1 MLTATY
7 ILVSLSVEQASI
19 RMSLL
24 AFQQYMQVQ
33 LRQQSRLS
41 LAQLQYTGDWLNRLY
56 QGGYWRKVEMY
67 LIPAIRQATPHAD
80 GLLNGLLNELNG
92 LNHAAL
98 ESINVVQ
105 QRAGASLDGSEQQ
118 TEQLCAAIDAF
129 CAALLQR
136 LEKEERELFALARK
150 VIVGEAWFAIAYQ
163 FLAHDAM
170 VREARRG
177 RAQVL
182 PFVLPVPVPA
192 PGTPG
197 GATETTGIAGTSA
210 AEALPGVSQP
220 LRAQA

>member
-24 AFQQYMQVQ
+24 AFQKYMHVQ

-41 LAQLQYTGDWLNRLY
+41 LSQLQYAGDWLSRLY

-67 LIPAIRQATPHAD
+67 LIPAIRQAAPHAD
-80 GLLNGLLNELNG
+80 GPLDGLLNELNG

-105 QRAGASLDGSEQQ
+105 QRAGVALDNSELQA
-118 TEQLCAAIDAF
+118 EQLCAAIDSF
-129 CAALLQR
+129 CAALMAR

-150 VIVGEAWFAIAYQ
+150 VIVGEAWFGIAYQ
-163 FLAHDAM
+163 FLAHDA
-170 VREARRG
+170 RAQEARRG
-177 RAQVL
+177 KAQVL
-182 PFVLPVPVPA
+182 PFILPVPLPA
-192 PGTPG
+192 PATPG
-197 GATETTGIAGTSA
+197 GATAAAPAGA
-210 AEALPGVSQP
+210 AAVNIVPAEAQP

>member
-24 AFQQYMQVQ
+24 AFQKYMQVQ

-67 LIPAIRQATPHAD
+67 LIPAIRQAAPHAD
-80 GLLNGLLNELNG
+80 GLLNELNG

-98 ESINVVQ
+98 ESITVVQ
-105 QRAGASLDGSEQQ
+105 QRAGAALDSSEQQ
-118 TEQLCAAIDAF
+118 AEQLCAAIDAF

-163 FLAHDAM
+163 FLAHDA
-170 VREARRG
+170 RAQEARRG
-177 RAQVL
+177 KAQVL
-182 PFVLPVPVPA
+182 PFVLPVPLPA
-192 PGTPG
+192 PGTLAG
-197 GATETTGIAGTSA
+197 TAETAGSAGTSA
-210 AEALPGVSQP
+210 EDTLPAIQQP

>member
-24 AFQQYMQVQ
+24 AFQKYMQVQ

-80 GLLNGLLNELNG
+80 GLLNELNG

-105 QRAGASLDGSEQQ
+105 QRAGAALDHSELQA
-118 TEQLCAAIDAF
+118 EQLCAAIDAF

-163 FLAHDAM
+163 FLAHDA
-170 VREARRG
+170 RAQEARRG
-177 RAQVL
+177 KAQVL
-182 PFVLPVPVPA
+182 PFVLPVPLPA
-192 PGTPG
+192 PGTPA
-197 GATETTGIAGTSA
+197 GAAETAGSAGTSA
-210 AEALPGVSQP
+210 DDALPALPAIQQP

>member
-7 ILVSLSVEQASI
+7 ILVSLTVEQASI

-24 AFQQYMQVQ
+24 AFQKYMHAQ
-33 LRQQSRLS
+33 LRQQSELN
-41 LAQLQYTGDWLNRLY
+41 LAQLQYAADWLSRLF

-80 GLLNGLLNELNG
+80 GLLNELNG

-105 QRAGASLDGSEQQ
+105 QRAGAAIDTSGLQAG
-118 TEQLCAAIDAF
+118 QLCAAIDAF

-136 LEKEERELFALARK
+136 LEKAERELFALARK

-163 FLAHDAM
+163 FLAHDA
-170 VREARRG
+170 RAQEARRG
-177 RAQVL
+177 KAQVL
-182 PFVLPVPVPA
+182 PFVLPAPLPATGGSAETAADGAASALPVPA
-192 PGTPG
+192 
-197 GATETTGIAGTSA
+197 
-210 AEALPGVSQP
+210 QP
-220 LRAQA
+220 LRAHA

>member
-24 AFQQYMQVQ
+24 ALQKYMHVQ

-41 LAQLQYTGDWLNRLY
+41 LAQVQYAGDWLSRLY

-67 LIPAIRQATPHAD
+67 LVPAIRQAAPHAD
-80 GLLNGLLNELNG
+80 GLLNELNG
-92 LNHAAL
+92 LNHVAL

-105 QRAGASLDGSEQQ
+105 QRAGAAIDHSELQA
-118 TEQLCAAIDAF
+118 EQLCAAIDAF

-163 FLAHDAM
+163 FLAHDA
-170 VREARRG
+170 RAQEARRG
-177 RAQVL
+177 KAQVL
-182 PFVLPVPVPA
+182 PFVLPVPLPA
-192 PGTPG
+192 PGTP
-197 GATETTGIAGTSA
+197 AGA
-210 AEALPGVSQP
+210 AETAGSASNSADDALPAIQPP

>member
-24 AFQQYMQVQ
+24 AFQKYMHVQ
-33 LRQQSRLS
+33 LRHQRQLS
-41 LAQLQYTGDWLNRLY
+41 LAQLQYAGDWLDRLY

-67 LIPAIRQATPHAD
+67 LIPAIRQAAPHAD
-80 GLLNGLLNELNG
+80 GLLNEING

-98 ESINVVQ
+98 ESINIVQ
-105 QRAGASLDGSEQQ
+105 QRAGAAIEHSELQA
-118 TEQLCAAIDAF
+118 EQLCAAIDAF

-163 FLAHDAM
+163 FLAHDA
-170 VREARRG
+170 RAQEARRG
-177 RAQVL
+177 KAQVL
-182 PFVLPVPVPA
+182 PFVLPAPLPA
-192 PGTPG
+192 PLPAAGDSAETAAD
-197 GATETTGIAGTSA
+197 GAQSA
-210 AEALPGVSQP
+210 PAVPPPP